1 MNIYSFYFCHM
12 LSQKKIHP
20 NTIKKAFL
28 VKQMLDDNY
37 EAGNQAKMMAGVLRT
52 KINKVYPMSYRTLQ
66 RYINI
71 ANSYTQTTSD
81 QLTLF

>member
-1 MNIYSFYFCHM
+1 M
-12 LSQKKIHP
+12 LPQKKIHA
-20 NTIKKAFL
+20 NTIKKAVL
-28 VKQMLDDNY
+28 VKQMLDEHY

-71 ANSYTQTTSD
+71 AKSHAEAVSE

>member
-1 MNIYSFYFCHM
+1 M
-12 LSQKKIHP
+12 LPQKNIHP

-28 VKQMLDDNY
+28 IKQMLDENY
-37 EAGNQAKMMAGVLRT
+37 EAGNQAKMKAGVLRT

-66 RYINI
+66 RYLNI
-71 ANSYTQTTSD
+71 AKSYSQPSSN

>member
-1 MNIYSFYFCHM
+1 MQP
-12 LSQKKIHP
+12 QKKIHP
-20 NTIKKAFL
+20 NTIKKAIL

-37 EAGNQAKMMAGVLRT
+37 EEGNQAKMMAGVLRT

-71 ANSYTQTTSD
+71 AKSHAEAASE

>member
-1 MNIYSFYFCHM
+1 M
-12 LSQKKIHP
+12 LPQKKIHA
-20 NTIKKAFL
+20 NTIKKAVL
-28 VKQMLDDNY
+28 VKQMLDDHY

-66 RYINI
+66 RYLKI
-71 ANSYTQTTSD
+71 ANSHAKTVSD